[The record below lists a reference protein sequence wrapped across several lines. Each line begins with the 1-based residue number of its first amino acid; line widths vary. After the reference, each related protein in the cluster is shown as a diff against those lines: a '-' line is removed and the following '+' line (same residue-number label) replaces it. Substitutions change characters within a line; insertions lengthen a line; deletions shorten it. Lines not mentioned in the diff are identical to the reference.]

1 MRSQQHGLIEMPGF
15 LKVPTEKPLLNGGQ
29 WHGSTCCRDLRD
41 SRCRLTDMWAKVR
54 QSLVCEQV
62 TNGELDAF
70 FARSSNDLYTENRVA
85 AKFEEVVM
93 AAYVLDTE
101 HSRPD
106 VRQPSFQFRAWSFK
120 ELRSSGCFG
129 CRQAA
134 TVDLAVGGE
143 RQLVEHHELA
153 RHHVVGQLPA
163 QALADHRDFQR
174 AGHRQQ
180 IRHQLSVLGLT
191 VYPHD
196 RVLDLGL
203 APQQRLDLPRLDAKT
218 PQLDLLVEPPQE
230 LYSPITSPPTAVP
243 RAVQP
248 P

>member
-1 MRSQQHGLIEMPGF
+1 MRCEQHGLIEMPGL

-29 WHGSTCCRDLRD
+29 RHRSPCCRPLRN
-41 SRCRLTDMWAKVR
+41 SRCRLTDMWTKVR

-70 FARSSNDLYTENRVA
+70 FARPSNDLYTENRVT

-93 AAYVLDTE
+93 AAYVLGTE

-106 VRQPSFQFRAWSFK
+106 CRQPSFQFRAWSFK
-120 ELRSSGCFG
+120 GLRSSGRFG

-134 TVDLAVGGE
+134 AVDLPVGGE

-163 QALADHRDFQR
+163 QA
-174 AGHRQQ
+174 
-180 IRHQLSVLGLT
+180 
-191 VYPHD
+191 
-196 RVLDLGL
+196 
-203 APQQRLDLPRLDAKT
+203 
-218 PQLDLLVEPPQE
+218 
-230 LYSPITSPPTAVP
+230 
-243 RAVQP
+243 
-248 P
+248 